1 MKLGALI
8 MSPDASQLAEMARE
22 MEGEGFDGIWS
33 AHAMGRGFMMI
44 DPFVSLSVAAG
55 VTERVELG
63 TAILQLPIYNPTD
76 VALKALSLHQ
86 VSGGRFV
93 LGVGAGSTESDYAI
107 HGEDFSSRFQA
118 FETKLGEL
126 RATFADGSAQSGNIG
141 ASGGPP
147 IFFGTWGKNVARAA
161 NEFDGWIASGMHRT
175 PEQCAAAN
183 IEYRAAG
190 GGRAIV
196 TTIRIMPDT
205 DLGEMRE
212 TLAGYAEAGFD
223 DAIVM
228 NLSGKP
234 LAEIRSL
241 VPVA

>member
-1 MKLGALI
+1 M
-8 MSPDASQLAEMARE
+8 
-22 MEGEGFDGIWS
+22 
-33 AHAMGRGFMMI
+33 
-44 DPFVSLSVAAG
+44 
-55 VTERVELG
+55 
-63 TAILQLPIYNPTD
+63 
-76 VALKALSLHQ
+76 SLHQ
-86 VSGGRFV
+86 VSDGRFV

-118 FETKLGEL
+118 FETRLAEL
-126 RATFADGSAQSGNIG
+126 RTTFADGSAQTGNIG

-175 PEQCAAAN
+175 PEQCAEAN
-183 IEYRAAG
+183 VGYRAAG
-190 GGRAIV
+190 GGRAVV

-205 DLGEMRE
+205 DLGEMKE
-212 TLAGYAEAGFD
+212 ILAGYAEAGFD
-223 DAIVM
+223 DAVVM

-241 VPVA
+241 VEVG

>member
-8 MSPDASQLAEMARE
+8 MSPDPSQLADTARAL
-22 MEGEGFDGIWS
+22 EGEGFDGIWS

-44 DPFVSLSVAAG
+44 DPFVALSVAAG

-63 TAILQLPIYNPTD
+63 TAIWQLPIYNATD
-76 VALKALSLHQ
+76 TALKAMSLHQ
-86 VSGGRFV
+86 VSSGRFI

-107 HGEDFSSRFQA
+107 HNEDYAARFKN
-118 FETKLGEL
+118 FEKCLTEL
-126 RATFADGSAQSGNIG
+126 RAAFADGSAGGGNIG
-141 ASGGPP
+141 STGGPP

-175 PEQCAAAN
+175 PEECAEAN
-183 IEYRAAG
+183 VGYRAAG
-190 GGRAIV
+190 GSRAIV

-205 DLGEMRE
+205 DLGEMKD
-212 TLAGYAEAGFD
+212 TLAGYAAAGFD
-223 DAIVM
+223 DAVVM

-234 LAEIRSL
+234 LAEIRAL
-241 VPVA
+241 VPA